1 MESIIVFVILELGLF
16 VLALLV
22 SFLLGRIGI
31 KSPWPMLAG
40 WLAQT
45 TWALFL
51 TFNLTG
57 AARAGHQPPAFLYW
71 LLPIF
76 LLLGWL
82 PASYL
87 GAWGECQRKKRDHK

>member
-1 MESIIVFVILELGLF
+1 MESIIEFVIVELGLV
-16 VLALLV
+16 VLALLIP
-22 SFLLGRIGI
+22 FLLGRIGI

-45 TWALFL
+45 IWALFL
-51 TFNLTG
+51 TVILTG
-57 AARAGHQPPAFLYW
+57 AARAGHQPPTFLYW
-71 LLPIF
+71 LLPIL

-87 GAWGECQRKKRDHK
+87 GAWGERRRKKRQ